1 MPETFGRQLLVNSR
15 HLSYIVNET
24 FSQNIKISKVWVE
37 RSPSSAQQHLTLAES
52 CWAMPS
58 WLFSTNEMS
67 PPIND
72 RSGKRIG
79 AETAASLGALRKS
92 KPTPIQDSSFPRQ
105 EFHTE
110 PRRLPSAFSNQ
121 APVLAEAGS
130 VLSSTSVEA
139 AAFSSFNDTPEPNSV
154 QAVSHDESA
163 TYPGVQGLLTTPFPW

>member
-1 MPETFGRQLLVNSR
+1 MGGEKPLFCSAALNPCRKLLGHAILAFQYKWDVTTNKRSIR
-15 HLSYIVNET
+15 KK
-24 FSQNIKISKVWVE
+24 NI
-37 RSPSSAQQHLTLAES
+37 H
-52 CWAMPS
+52 
-58 WLFSTNEMS
+58 
-67 PPIND
+67 
-72 RSGKRIG
+72 IG